1 MAALASVTTK
11 QLTSLIGLEIVKGT
25 VTTTGDKYTSR
36 FSNIVSVQISDRT
49 TAGVARVA
57 VSGSEITITCTSGD
71 VVDLWIAGY

>member
-49 TAGVARVA
+49 TAGVAKVS